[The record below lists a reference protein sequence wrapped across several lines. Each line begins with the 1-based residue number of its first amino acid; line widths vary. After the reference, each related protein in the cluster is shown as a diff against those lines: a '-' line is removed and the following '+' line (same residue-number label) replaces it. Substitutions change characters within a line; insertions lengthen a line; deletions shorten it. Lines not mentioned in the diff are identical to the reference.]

1 MQKPGKTSKPVAAPL
16 ENPMI
21 ASDLVPANA
30 CGKPLSEDQIWQLLQ
45 EVKDPEV
52 PAVSVVEL
60 GVIRKL
66 SWQGQQLVV
75 DVTPTYSGCP
85 ATDLIEELI
94 AAALMQG
101 GIRDPQIKRVLTPAW
116 TTDWITPEGREK
128 LRQFGIAPPQG
139 SASKMTLL
147 GHDQQITCPLCG
159 SSHTE
164 QVSEFGSTACKAL
177 YRCTDCL
184 EPFDYFKCI

>member
-1 MQKPGKTSKPVAAPL
+1 MQKPGKTPKPLAAPL

-21 ASDLVPANA
+21 ASDRVPANA
-30 CGKPLSEDQIWQLLQ
+30 SGEPLSEKQIWQLLE

-60 GVIRKL
+60 GVVRQL
-66 SWQGQQLVV
+66 SRQDGQLIV

-94 AAALMQG
+94 AEALMQG
-101 GIRDPQIKRVLTPAW
+101 GVRDLQIKRVLTPAW
-116 TTDWITPEGREK
+116 TTDWITPAGREK

-147 GHDQQITCPLCG
+147 GQDQQITCPHCG
-159 SSHTE
+159 SKHTE

-177 YRCTDCL
+177 YRCADCL

>member
-16 ENPMI
+16 ENPVI
-21 ASDLVPANA
+21 ASDLVLANA

-60 GVIRKL
+60 GVVRKL
-66 SWQGQQLVV
+66 SWQDQQLMV

-147 GHDQQITCPLCG
+147 GHDQQVTCPPLW
-159 SSHTE
+159 
-164 QVSEFGSTACKAL
+164 ST
-177 YRCTDCL
+177 TND
-184 EPFDYFKCI
+184 